1 MVAGEPSGDLLGG
14 GLIEALKK
22 ICGEVQV
29 EGIAGPA
36 MMAQGCAPWSSID
49 RLAVMGIPE
58 IVRRYPELKALQ
70 RDTASRVLAMRPDV
84 FIGIDAPEFNLD
96 LEVMVRAAG
105 VPTVH
110 YVSPSVWAWR
120 EGRLRTI
127 KRGVD
132 LMLVLFPFE
141 ESYYA
146 KRGQP
151 VSFVGHPLVKE
162 LSFGPSRAGA
172 RTAMGMKPEEKLLA
186 VLPGSRMS
194 ELKHHAEVFLH
205 AALICIERIAGL
217 RVAVAAI
224 DARAETL
231 LRDLQ
236 QRMFPSLPM
245 LCLTGRSR
253 EIMAAADAGLI
264 ACGTATLEA
273 LLLDCPMV
281 TAYRAHWVSYTLI
294 RPLIRIDHFSLPNL
308 LAGAE
313 IVPECIQ
320 RDANPQRLAD
330 LLCELLEND
339 GTASTQRR
347 HFAEIRETLK
357 TDANSR
363 AAEAVMKLVG
373 MKSTIGAQ
381 R

>member
-1 MVAGEPSGDLLGG
+1 
-14 GLIEALKK
+14 
-22 ICGEVQV
+22 
-29 EGIAGPA
+29 
-36 MMAQGCAPWSSID
+36 
-49 RLAVMGIPE
+49 
-58 IVRRYPELKALQ
+58 
-70 RDTASRVLAMRPDV
+70 
-84 FIGIDAPEFNLD
+84 
-96 LEVMVRAAG
+96 
-105 VPTVH
+105 
-110 YVSPSVWAWR
+110 
-120 EGRLRTI
+120 
-127 KRGVD
+127 
-132 LMLVLFPFE
+132 
-141 ESYYA
+141 
-146 KRGQP
+146 
-151 VSFVGHPLVKE
+151 
-162 LSFGPSRAGA
+162 
-172 RTAMGMKPEEKLLA
+172 
-186 VLPGSRMS
+186 
-194 ELKHHAEVFLH
+194 
-205 AALICIERIAGL
+205 
-217 RVAVAAI
+217 
-224 DARAETL
+224 
-231 LRDLQ
+231 
-236 QRMFPSLPM
+236 M

-294 RPLIRIDHFSLPNL
+294 RPLMRIDHFSLPNL